1 MNIFRRATT
10 MAAAGPDEPGAG
22 SRFGRWYRTR
32 PAIGGLLIAVAGI
45 EMLFSGQLDLGNI
58 RIQVGIEGMQA
69 MILPVALITLG
80 VLILAM
86 PAHRMFYGVMS
97 LTFSIYALVGV
108 NLGGFFIGTL
118 LGLIGGVMAVSWMP
132 RRAPAADSPEPA
144 DDAAPHDPVGLA
156 LIDLEFPA
164 FRSPSESGAEPPTP
178 VPTGQTGMR
187 AGSFLDRVS
196 ASPTRR
202 RQGHAL
208 AIVALA
214 VLLGASSAGLAT
226 GPSFADPGVT
236 TPAPTAP
243 EPQVSTPAPT
253 PTPDPTP
260 VPTPTPSPT
269 AAPPPAP
276 TTVPLAAAPAPS
288 VTPPAALPPAAVDQ
302 DAPVAAPTGGRLRSS
317 SVTLEGARYIG
328 TVAVTLADGSTRTVL
343 KITADRV
350 GLDAFSLDSTD
361 PAVRIPGTTATQ
373 VILGGSVTMYC
384 TSLSGSLADGTPVAF
399 DPSTPPPLNAD
410 LPSLTSATVGLVTVS
425 SVTATL
431 TGAAMSVG

>member
-132 RRAPAADSPEPA
+132 RRAPTADSPEPA

-164 FRSPSESGAEPPTP
+164 FRSPSESGVEPPTP
-178 VPTGQTGMR
+178 VTTGQTGMR
-187 AGSFLDRVS
+187 AASFLDRVS
-196 ASPTRR
+196 ASPARR

-214 VLLGASSAGLAT
+214 MLLGASSAGLAT

-236 TPAPTAP
+236 TPAAP
-243 EPQVSTPAPT
+243 DPQVSTPAPT
-253 PTPDPTP
+253 PTPAPTA
-260 VPTPTPSPT
+260 TPSPT
-269 AAPPPAP
+269 VAPPPAP
-276 TTVPLAAAPAPS
+276 TTAPPAAAPAPS
-288 VTPPAALPPAAVDQ
+288 VTPPATLPPAAIDQ
-302 DAPVAAPTGGRLRSS
+302 DAPVAAPMAARLRSS

-328 TVAVTLADGSTRTVL
+328 TVAVTLADGSPRTVL

-384 TSLSGSLADGTPVAF
+384 TSLSGNLTDGTPVAF

-410 LPSLTSATVGLVTVS
+410 LPSLTSATVALVTVS

-431 TGAAMSVG
+431 AGAAMSVG